1 MFKRKDL
8 SDCCCMFLHSILSKI
23 LTVDKSVLLRNTLKY
38 ELRFKNLSE
47 LLWHTDNFTSEYMD
61 IHKLK
66 EETRWPNASEES
78 LHVKE
83 KITLDELKFANI
95 ESWLKSKDSLIGD
108 LLN

>member
-1 MFKRKDL
+1 MFKIKDL

-38 ELRFKNLSE
+38 ELRFKNLAD
-47 LLWHTDNFTSEYMD
+47 LLQHTDNFTNEYID

-66 EETRWPNASEES
+66 EEPQWPNASEES
-78 LHVKE
+78 LHLKE
-83 KITLDELKFANI
+83 KITLDELRFVDI
-95 ESWLKSKDSLIGD
+95 EGWLKSKDSLIGD